1 MIDFI
6 KLLYVQSNIS
16 AFLDIH
22 KRTPQTIQHTPD
34 TGEITFPY
42 SFEYELYKIVIRYS
56 ELQQLYFVEISG
68 SLHKNFYR
76 GANVERFTFEN
87 LKCEIQKL
95 CNGLQLHPEKLTIQN
110 LEIGVNIC
118 TPFAPYEYLNQN
130 LLLFSTKP
138 FKPYKKSSD
147 GKELGFF
154 CEGLPIIKLYDK
166 GKQYNLHNNLM
177 RFEVRYKKTTPL
189 NKLGIY
195 TLNDLLNIN
204 NIKKLGAILPLT
216 WVKVLMYEN
225 LKNALKT
232 PENRPKWNFY
242 KECEHPKNW
251 VKWLRS
257 QKSRTPY
264 YFNKNRFHSI
274 IKEYGKN
281 VHNEIAVLINAEIEL
296 CTNFPDYHN
305 QPLYNFTDTLNS
317 NLVQNIELRTCKS
330 CGNQL
335 DPRQKLNSKFCSAK
349 YAGEKA
355 AHRCRNINSNPR
367 NSAKGK
373 IKKVLSLGTPF
384 QINEIFSAN
393 FLNRLHN

>member
-6 KLLYVQSNIS
+6 KLLYVHSDIS
-16 AFLDIH
+16 AFMDIH
-22 KRTPQTIQHTPD
+22 KRTRQTINHTPD

-42 SFEYELYKIVIRYS
+42 CFEYELYKIVIRYS
-56 ELQQLYFVEISG
+56 ALQNLHFVEISG
-68 SLHKNFYR
+68 SLHKNFYG
-76 GANVERFTFEN
+76 GANFERFTFEN

-95 CNGLQLHPEKLTIQN
+95 CNGLQLAPEKLTIQN
-110 LEIGVNIC
+110 LEIGLNIC

-166 GKQYNLHNNLM
+166 GKQYNLNYNLM
-177 RFEVRYKKTTPL
+177 RFEVRYKKTKPL
-189 NKLGIY
+189 NQLGIF
-195 TLNDLLNIN
+195 TLNDLLSIK
-204 NIKKLGAILPLT
+204 NIKKLAAILPIT
-216 WVKVLMYEN
+216 WAKVLMYEN
-225 LKNALKT
+225 LKNCLNT
-232 PENRPKWNFY
+232 SGNRSHLNFY
-242 KECEHPKNW
+242 NDCEHIKNW

-257 QKSRTPY
+257 KKTRTPF
-264 YFNKNRFHSI
+264 YFNKKRFHAI
-274 IKEYGKN
+274 INEYGKN
-281 VHNEIAVLINAEIEL
+281 VHKEISILINAETEV
-296 CTNFPDYHN
+296 CTNFPDCDN
-305 QPLYNFTDTLNS
+305 LPMYNFTDTLNS

-330 CGNQL
+330 CGNKL

-367 NSAKGK
+367 NSAKYK
-373 IKKVLSLGTPF
+373 IKKMKDMGLLFS
-384 QINEIFSAN
+384 INEIFTPS
-393 FLNRLHN
+393 FLNKL